1 MKKGRDVITTPSL
14 ELFSERTSIEPVPD
28 LDKERSK
35 ATPLVRLLPIP
46 HLQDWRKME
55 LFLINFN

>member
-46 HLQDWRKME
+46 HLQV
-55 LFLINFN
+55 